1 MIRTLLRF
9 ADLKARGIV
18 NNWVTLRDW
27 IEREGFPAGTLLG
40 PNTRVW
46 PEQEIADWIASRPT
60 APKLIPITENH
71 VSRRSRKTA
80 EASA

>member
-1 MIRTLLRF
+1 MIRMLRF

-18 NNWVTLRDW
+18 NNWVTLRGW

-60 APKLIPITENH
+60 APKLIPITESH
-71 VSRRSRKTA
+71 VSRRSRQN
-80 EASA
+80 SGG